1 MAKLQMQ
8 TTSEQPS
15 DGGGFPTTTQKK
27 RTFDPIPE
35 GSIVDVE
42 VVSVE
47 LRDLNPE
54 FRAKFKIKETQEVSF
69 RFKVISGDFKNRNLW
84 GNAKPIFNDADNCR
98 LRLWTQE
105 ILGVDRLPADYEF
118 DTDHFPGMKCRVLV
132 KNYAKRDGSTGD
144 GVQDVLR
151 AVEDRFAGEEPF
163 NLGM

>member
-8 TTSEQPS
+8 STQSES
-15 DGGGFPTTTQKK
+15 DGGMFPSQTQKK

-35 GSIVDVE
+35 GTIVDVE

-54 FRAKFKIKETQEVSF
+54 FRAKYKIKETQEVSF
-69 RFKVISGDFKNRNLW
+69 RFKVISGPFANRNLW

-98 LRLWTQE
+98 LRLWAQE
-105 ILGVDRLPADYEF
+105 ILGVDRLPADYKF
-118 DTDHFPGMKCRVLV
+118 DTDHFAGLKARVLV
-132 KNYAKRDGSTGD
+132 KNYQKRDGTTGD

-151 AVEDRFAGEEPF
+151 ALEDRFANEEPF
-163 NLGM
+163 